1 MIGTILGFLGSGVFG
16 SIIGV
21 VGNFLTQWQVK
32 KVKQM
37 ENEHEENMARVQI
50 EILTAQTDASIK
62 ITQAKVQGAVD
73 LQDSKAY
80 GTTIVMANQKSFS
93 DKWIDKLLDVKG
105 WFKYV
110 TIPMAFFVMG
120 PLVFVDV
127 LKGFMRP
134 VLTLGFT
141 AGFAYLMYVSYG
153 ILETAEFATLS
164 AKQAVMY
171 FTLGVDTCVM
181 LTTTCVTWW
190 FGDRRAAKALH
201 RMAERRLVMNDAIA
215 PKIEFESERPINK

>member
-1 MIGTILGFLGSGVFG
+1 
-16 SIIGV
+16 V

-32 KVKQM
+32 KTKQM
-37 ENEHEENMARVQI
+37 ENAHEVRMAEVQI
-50 EILTAQTDASIK
+50 DILKAQTDASIK

-93 DKWIDKLLDVKG
+93 DKWIDKLLDMEGKIRYFTV
-105 WFKYV
+105 
-110 TIPMAFFVMG
+110 PCAFLIMG
-120 PLVFVDV
+120 PLAFVDV

-141 AGFAYLMYVSYG
+141 AGFAYLMYVSYD
-153 ILETAEFATLS
+153 ILETAEFTTLS
-164 AKQAVMY
+164 AEQAVMY

-201 RMAERRLVMNDAIA
+201 RLTEKRLAMNNVIA
-215 PKIEFESERPINK
+215 PEIKFESERPINK

>member
-1 MIGTILGFLGSGVFG
+1 
-16 SIIGV
+16 
-21 VGNFLTQWQVK
+21 
-32 KVKQM
+32 M
-37 ENEHEENMARVQI
+37 ENPHEENMARIQI
-50 EILTAQTDASIK
+50 DVLRAQTDASIK

-93 DKWIDKLLDVKG
+93 DRWMDKLLEQEGKLRY
-105 WFKYV
+105 F
-110 TIPMAFFVMG
+110 TIPMAFMIMG
-120 PLVFVDV
+120 PLAFIDV

-141 AGFAYLMYVSYG
+141 AGYAYLMYICYD
-153 ILETAEFATLS
+153 ILKGAEFKTLTAE
-164 AKQAVMY
+164 QAVMY

-190 FGDRRAAKALH
+190 FGDRRAAKAIN
-201 RMAERRLVMNDAIA
+201 RMAEKRLAMNDVIK
-215 PKIEFESERPINK
+215 PEIEFSNERPVNK